1 MMGNSQSSTR
11 SFKSFFFPSELLL
24 MCDARE
30 KELGYSK
37 KNENHPPKKR
47 EDLNLFLFFFGGLI
61 KRNEIFEFI
70 TIQKATS
77 DRWIFKNLYDI

>member
-37 KNENHPPKKR
+37 KMKITPQKR
-47 EDLNLFLFFFGGLI
+47 EKI
-61 KRNEIFEFI
+61 
-70 TIQKATS
+70 
-77 DRWIFKNLYDI
+77 